1 MGVRRAG
8 KGTGVRSAKAW
19 SCSVGKL
26 VGAVEGI
33 RWGARALALAQ
44 LGLQSLGRF
53 FPVLGLSFLFS
64 RMRSQFCYNLDSSS
78 RAAVE
83 KPGVFVH
90 GNCEFS
96 FSHWK

>member
-1 MGVRRAG
+1 M
-8 KGTGVRSAKAW
+8 
-19 SCSVGKL
+19 GKL
-26 VGAVEGI
+26 VGAVEGM

-44 LGLQSLGRF
+44 LGLQSLGRLC
-53 FPVLGLSFLFS
+53 PVLGLSSLFS
-64 RMRSQFCYNLDSSS
+64 RTRSQFCYNLESSS
-78 RAAVE
+78 LATVE